1 MELSE
6 ICRAGNRRGSARL
19 RQQPGEGYSG
29 WRRAVSFR
37 HLVER
42 AQDSETALVQIF
54 LHEARSRALGQ
65 IRFGTVLARKKSAG
79 QRKVRNHPYVFAHAK
94 RRQLRFKLRPLVK
107 VLVRLQTLAPRTALF
122 PSHLQRFSQSI
133 SAR

>member
-1 MELSE
+1 MELLE
-6 ICRAGNRRGSARL
+6 ICRAGNRSGNARL

-54 LHEARSRALGQ
+54 LYEGPSLAL
-65 IRFGTVLARKKSAG
+65 LAKSASE
-79 QRKVRNHPYVFAHAK
+79 RYLPARN
-94 RRQLRFKLRPLVK
+94 PL
-107 VLVRLQTLAPRTALF
+107 A
-122 PSHLQRFSQSI
+122 SEN
-133 SAR
+133 